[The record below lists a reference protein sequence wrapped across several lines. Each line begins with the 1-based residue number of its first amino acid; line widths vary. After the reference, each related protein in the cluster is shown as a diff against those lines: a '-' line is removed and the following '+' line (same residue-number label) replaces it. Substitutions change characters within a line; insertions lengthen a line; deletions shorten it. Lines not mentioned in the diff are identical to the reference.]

1 MILREKDQNSWV
13 LKLPNSTF
21 SRGLAF
27 FETDSLKILKD
38 NKKKAVV
45 KAAEIEEIS
54 KLIES
59 ILVQKIMIPHNSLL
73 TGE

>member
-1 MILREKDQNSWV
+1 MILREKDQNTWV
-13 LKLPNSTF
+13 LKLSNSTF

-45 KAAEIEEIS
+45 K
-54 KLIES
+54 
-59 ILVQKIMIPHNSLL
+59 V
-73 TGE
+73 